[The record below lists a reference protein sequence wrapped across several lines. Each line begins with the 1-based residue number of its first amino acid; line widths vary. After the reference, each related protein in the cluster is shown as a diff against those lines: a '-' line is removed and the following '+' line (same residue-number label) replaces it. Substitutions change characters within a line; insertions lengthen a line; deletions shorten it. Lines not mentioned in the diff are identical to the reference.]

1 MLPKRPDTK
10 ANELISNCNSFL
22 VRLSKS
28 AKLLVFIGNPLEEEA
43 TVTGNYTQQVTHTFF
58 FHLNLGLCLT
68 IPKICASC
76 HDSWALIFLLQIP
89 SLVIFSITFVHVSA
103 NTYST
108 LWLVFHT
115 HRSSSEYK
123 EWGPEFFAVVLFGY
137 SYTAPPP
144 PISWDS
150 VNGSTPSLFLCLS
163 ILPTVCSYC
172 TMYNVR
178 QKKDWHLSFICSVT
192 QIRARPMWL
201 LPNHSSYCFRFAC
214 TQYVGAGV

>member
-76 HDSWALIFLLQIP
+76 HEHL
-89 SLVIFSITFVHVSA
+89 
-103 NTYST
+103 
-108 LWLVFHT
+108 
-115 HRSSSEYK
+115 
-123 EWGPEFFAVVLFGY
+123 FFCCKY
-137 SYTAPPP
+137 
-144 PISWDS
+144 
-150 VNGSTPSLFLCLS
+150 
-163 ILPTVCSYC
+163 
-172 TMYNVR
+172 
-178 QKKDWHLSFICSVT
+178 
-192 QIRARPMWL
+192 RAW
-201 LPNHSSYCFRFAC
+201 
-214 TQYVGAGV
+214 